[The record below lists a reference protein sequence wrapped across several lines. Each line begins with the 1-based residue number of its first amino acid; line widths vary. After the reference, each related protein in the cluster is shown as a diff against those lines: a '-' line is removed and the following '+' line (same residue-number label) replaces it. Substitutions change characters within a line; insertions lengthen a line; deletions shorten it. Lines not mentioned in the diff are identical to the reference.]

1 MRRKQAARLPC
12 AHLDSPVG
20 TKSSNWLTLRFVP
33 PNSARVS
40 LWYALVMLGTP
51 RNLLGNASTM
61 EPRRETRRNELPRGC
76 AAFIRLSDSRHL
88 VFLPAR
94 ESVRGLTPD
103 RRSRAPHSSIKAST
117 FAPLLVP
124 TLDGW
129 QTKFFLF
136 DFRRSPFMLFRH
148 VSMQLQNT
156 GVYSC

>member
-20 TKSSNWLTLRFVP
+20 TKSSDWLTLRFVP

-103 RRSRAPHSSIKAST
+103 VRGRRTARSRPARFHLCLCQRWMAGK
-117 FAPLLVP
+117 
-124 TLDGW
+124 
-129 QTKFFLF
+129 TKFFLF
-136 DFRRSPFMLFRH
+136 DFGCSLFMLFGH
-148 VSMQLQNT
+148 VSMQFQNT